1 MIVHIGCRTQCITM
15 TQVTWPLKRPT
26 ICVISRF
33 LTKSI
38 VFQKLF
44 QMSLTAKKA
53 DYIFEEISQ
62 GEETE
67 QQTELV
73 STIPQIK
80 RMYLLFSY
88 QQLLYF
94 WLREF
99 INPNLRGGGGN
110 FTLSPHWFSLSNSE
124 TVKAITLAFCSI
136 Q

>member
-1 MIVHIGCRTQCITM
+1 
-15 TQVTWPLKRPT
+15 
-26 ICVISRF
+26 
-33 LTKSI
+33 
-38 VFQKLF
+38 
-44 QMSLTAKKA
+44 MSLTAKKA

-94 WLREF
+94 
-99 INPNLRGGGGN
+99 
-110 FTLSPHWFSLSNSE
+110 
-124 TVKAITLAFCSI
+124 
-136 Q
+136 